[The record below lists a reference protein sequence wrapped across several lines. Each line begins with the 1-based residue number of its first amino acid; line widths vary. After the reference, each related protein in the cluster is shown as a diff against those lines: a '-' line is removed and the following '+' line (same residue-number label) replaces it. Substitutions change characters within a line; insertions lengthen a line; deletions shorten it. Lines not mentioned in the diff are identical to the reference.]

1 MAPDALLR
9 EEFHPAPHR
18 ERVGII
24 ALLFPV
30 FAPPLAWSAHLLVNF
45 AVSSQACYPDGT
57 PLNVPTSGAAWLWS
71 LLLILDLVGI
81 ITGIAGALLAWRN
94 YGHTSQELAET
105 GVPLA
110 EIGEGR
116 TRFLAMWG
124 VLIGIGFSAATLFD
138 FVGLWVLPI
147 C

>member
-1 MAPDALLR
+1 MAPESAVTA
-9 EEFHPAPHR
+9 EAHPAPHR
-18 ERVGII
+18 RRVGLF
-24 ALLFPV
+24 ALAFPV
-30 FAPPLAWSAHLLVNF
+30 LAPPLAWSAHLVINF
-45 AVSSQACYPDGT
+45 SFSSHACYPDGA
-57 PLNVPTSGAAWLWS
+57 PLRIPEAGAGWLWS
-71 LLLILDLVGI
+71 LLLLTDVAGMVIGL
-81 ITGIAGALLAWRN
+81 AGALVAWRN
-94 YGHTSQELAET
+94 WKLTSQELAET
-105 GVPLA
+105 GPPLA